1 MKKTLTISHLF
12 LTITLIA
19 TAICAATAY
28 AADSYYIEIGKPS
41 GVEEARAQWN
51 DLSKKYKSMLGKLTF
66 YPKSVI
72 DEQGETNNIIQAGP
86 ITEKEKA
93 QKICNKLFAKDIPC
107 FVLEGIENS
116 PPTMSIGISQASN
129 ATSSSG
135 DYFSFP
141 WKNVES
147 APQESDRQN
156 SSTEANV
163 DVAQAIAVPLSSNS
177 NDEEATKP
185 EKKTPAEPLLITENR
200 ASPKVAVKNFSTNE
214 FRSRETGGLIIKKFP
229 NEKSANK
236 FWNYVNDKLPDLVD
250 GLNVRIQRSLLANNS
265 SGVQI
270 KVYPFPNGE
279 AAASFC
285 AQAVNDFGEVLECHY
300 DVSNAFVS
308 NVARAPSETTSEISQ
323 RTNSYVERRQLLKH
337 GQPLQRRLPSQQAEI
352 QESNSSIDIQELPEQ
367 SDKIF
372 WAQVAI
378 ADNKDEANHRWE
390 DIKKKN
396 AALIKGISSK
406 LTSSSSAYAKYSVRL
421 GSFDNEDEANKLCDK
436 LQLKGVDCLVVSTK

>member
-1 MKKTLTISHLF
+1 MAATIF
-12 LTITLIA
+12 
-19 TAICAATAY
+19 AATAY

-41 GVEEARAQWN
+41 SVGEARAQWS

-72 DEQGETNNIIQAGP
+72 NEQGETNNIIQAGP

-129 ATSSSG
+129 ATSSSENS
-135 DYFSFP
+135 FSFP
-141 WKNVES
+141 WKNVGS
-147 APQESDRQN
+147 APQESDTQD

-163 DVAQAIAVPLSSNS
+163 DVAQAIAVPLSGNS
-177 NDEEATKP
+177 NDEDVAEP
-185 EKKTPAEPLLITENR
+185 EEKTPVKPLLITENR
-200 ASPKVAVKNFSTNE
+200 TPPKAAVKNFSANE
-214 FRSRETGGLIIKKFP
+214 FNSRETGGLIIKKFP

-250 GLNVRIQRSLLANNS
+250 GLNVRIQRSLLANNN

-300 DVSNAFVS
+300 DVSNALVS
-308 NVARAPSETTSEISQ
+308 NVARVPSETTLENSQ
-323 RTNSYVERRQLLKH
+323 RTNSYIERRQLF
-337 GQPLQRRLPSQQAEI
+337 QQSQSSQRRLPSQQSEI

-396 AALIKGISSK
+396 AALVKGVSSK

-421 GSFDNEDEANKLCDK
+421 GSFDSEDDANKLCDK